1 MDITAP
7 LMAIILAF
15 TRIASFLYFI
25 PLFQGRSVP
34 TTAKLG
40 ISLSIAIYVQDQIKV
55 PDVTSLG
62 EYIVLIIMQVAIGIT
77 LGYVVHL
84 IFAIPQIAGSLLDM
98 DMGFS
103 SSQIMDP
110 GSGQRISILANFYS
124 VLFMLVFVMVGGI
137 ENLVYSIILSFHFT
151 EVVMFAG
158 NINFLDTLLL
168 TFQYMMVSAVQ
179 IALPIICAMFI
190 LNIMMLILGKVAPQL
205 NIMLNM
211 FPVKIAVGLLF
222 VYFTVNVA
230 GEFFTTI
237 TENLN
242 EQFMDVLESMFS
254 KK

>member
-34 TTAKLG
+34 TTAKIG

-55 PDVTSLG
+55 PDVTTLG
-62 EYIVLIIMQVAIGIT
+62 EYIVLIIMQIAIGLT
-77 LGYVVHL
+77 LGYVVHM

-124 VLFMLVFVMVGGI
+124 VLFMLVFIMTGGI
-137 ENLVYSIILSFHFT
+137 ENLVYSIVLSFHFT

-190 LNIMMLILGKVAPQL
+190 LNFMMLILGKIAPQL
-205 NIMLNM
+205 NILLNM
-211 FPVKIAVGLLF
+211 FPIKIAVGLLF

>member
-7 LMAIILAF
+7 LLAIILAF

-40 ISLSIAIYVQDQIKV
+40 ISLSIAIYVHDQIKV

-62 EYIVLIIMQVAIGIT
+62 EYFILLLMQVAMGIT
-77 LGYVVHL
+77 LGYIVHL

-124 VLFMLVFVMVGGI
+124 VLFMLVFVMAGGI
-137 ENLVYSIILSFHFT
+137 ENLIYSIVLSFHFT

-179 IALPIICAMFI
+179 IALPIVCAMFI

-230 GEFFTTI
+230 GEFFAHI

-254 KK
+254 KN